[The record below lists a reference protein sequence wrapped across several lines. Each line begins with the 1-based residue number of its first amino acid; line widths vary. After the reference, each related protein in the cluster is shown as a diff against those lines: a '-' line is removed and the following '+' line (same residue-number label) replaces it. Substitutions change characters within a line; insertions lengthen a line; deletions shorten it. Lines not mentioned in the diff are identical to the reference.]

1 MTRIQPALRRSAPT
15 VVDEDRTM
23 FDTLPWH
30 LSAARRAR
38 PVLEDDD
45 SITEVRPIVRPSVRR
60 QAGADFAEVGSPVAE
75 VLAPEPVEPA
85 PELPAFPLALVRRR
99 VPAARVSEVV
109 ESLSLPPGLREDML
123 EVGARPRDRDQVR
136 IAIIR
141 VAREVGREYRQQRG
155 CVLRT
160 DAAAIEV
167 LQRHLLTCATEVL
180 AGRMDART
188 MAPELARHGA
198 LFGEILAR
206 RLGGTWVD
214 LSGDQPGAWQMSIPP
229 QTVLSPIGRVH
240 RFLLQRNREQ
250 DLVGHF
256 LDLDAAARSAS

>member
-1 MTRIQPALRRSAPT
+1 M

-45 SITEVRPIVRPSVRR
+45 SVTEIRPIVRDE
-60 QAGADFAEVGSPVAE
+60 A
-75 VLAPEPVEPA
+75 
-85 PELPAFPLALVRRR
+85 PAFPLALVRRR
-99 VPAARVSEVV
+99 APAPRLSEVV
-109 ESLSLPPGLREDML
+109 ETLSLPTGLREDML
-123 EVGARPRDRDQVR
+123 EVGARPVDHDQVR
-136 IAIIR
+136 IAIVR
-141 VAREVGREYRQQRG
+141 VARDVGREYRQKRG

-160 DAAAIEV
+160 DAAAVEI

-250 DLVGHF
+250 DLVGYF
-256 LDLDAAARSAS
+256 LDLDAASRSGS